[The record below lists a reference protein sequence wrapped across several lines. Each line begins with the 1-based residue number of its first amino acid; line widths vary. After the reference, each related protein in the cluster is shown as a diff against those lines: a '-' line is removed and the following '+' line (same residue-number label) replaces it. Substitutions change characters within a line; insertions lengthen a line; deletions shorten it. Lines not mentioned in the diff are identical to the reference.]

1 MEPSGFVST
10 VKEGLAL
17 KLETPYMVAAS
28 TLGLLTVPCM
38 LPGDVPFDRPLEALS
53 KFFAWTGWASPVGWL
68 DTAHQWMSD
77 PSRIDATHGLFV
89 MLALFGTLFA
99 SYSRASFA
107 ALVGISGLVETGS
120 VTQAWMLPVSI
131 LIAMTLAGWVM
142 RLWNDDLW
150 ERAWLSWF
158 WMMMALGYCVLML
171 IAFVFGE
178 QKGRTR
184 PQPVEVELSWEAQR
198 YIDKRLKAFGMP
210 SLIPPVSVP
219 TMGPSDAATRRI
231 EQYYRE
237 KEMREKAEGDAAKG
251 DAVKP
256 EDRSS

>member
-1 MEPSGFVST
+1 MEPSGLVST

-28 TLGLLTVPCM
+28 TLGLLSVPCM
-38 LPGDVPFDRPLEALS
+38 LPGDVPFGRPLEALS
-53 KFFAWTGWASPVGWL
+53 KFFAWTGWASAVGWF
-68 DTAHQWMSD
+68 DAAHQWMSD
-77 PSRIDATHGLFV
+77 SGRIEATHGLFV

-120 VTQAWMLPVSI
+120 VTEAWVLPVSV

-142 RLWNDDLW
+142 RRWNDDLW

-158 WMMMALGYCVLML
+158 WMLMALGYCMLML

-184 PQPVEVELSWEAQR
+184 PQPVEVELSRETEQF
-198 YIDKRLKAFGMP
+198 IDKRLKAFGMP
-210 SLIPPVSVP
+210 SLIPPVSIP
-219 TMGPSDAATRRI
+219 TITPSVMTSRQLAQ
-231 EQYYRE
+231 EYRE
-237 KEMREKAEGDAAKG
+237 KKIRDIENREKRAEGDAA
-251 DAVKP
+251 
-256 EDRSS
+256 

>member
-251 DAVKP
+251 DAA
-256 EDRSS
+256 